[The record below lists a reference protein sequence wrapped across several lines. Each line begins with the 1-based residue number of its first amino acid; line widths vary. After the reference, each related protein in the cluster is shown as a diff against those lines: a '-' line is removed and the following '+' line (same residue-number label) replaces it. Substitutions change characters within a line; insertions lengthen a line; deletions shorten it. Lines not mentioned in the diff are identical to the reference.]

1 MFELP
6 NCVKKA
12 QRLSL
17 VNAKVVV
24 SSRSCVTSAQ
34 RTESCLVN
42 TQPRVNTKFRAD
54 IEDGSA

>member
-6 NCVKKA
+6 NCCVKA

-17 VNAKVVV
+17 DNAKVVV
-24 SSRSCVTSAQ
+24 SNRSCVISAR

-42 TQPRVNTKFRAD
+42 TQPRVNTKLRPD